1 MLTMCCPGAASS
13 EQGVV
18 QALSG
23 RLSSMA
29 VASGG
34 MVATETLRYGLDE
47 KSGAVRCGT
56 AGRVGWSA
64 VTGAGMAPRSGV
76 AAAASGV
83 TPWGRSRGGM
93 ALGFFSS
100 GAGAGGNTGWGAGG
114 RASAAGAL
122 GLDWVSQGAA
132 CQAINTT
139 RPAATRIAKST
150 GRIRILRREPGLVS
164 SVETD
169 RETLAGR
176 RASTAVGRSR
186 LPPRA
191 SVFQPLT
198 AAQAASRASTNFWQ
212 LG

>member
-1 MLTMCCPGAASS
+1 MLTMCCPGVASS
-13 EQGVV
+13 AQGVV

-23 RLSSMA
+23 RLSNMA

-34 MVATETLRYGLDE
+34 MVATETLRYGLDD
-47 KSGAVRCGT
+47 KSGS
-56 AGRVGWSA
+56 GWR
-64 VTGAGMAPRSGV
+64 GLAPAASVLASFSVWALASIRS
-76 AAAASGV
+76 AASGGV
-83 TPWGRSRGGM
+83 PWGCSGGGM

-100 GAGAGGNTGWGAGG
+100 GAGAEGAAGCGAGG
-114 RASAAGAL
+114 WATITGAF

-132 CQAINTT
+132 CQAINDT
-139 RPAATRIAKST
+139 RPAATRTAKST
-150 GRIRILRREPGLVS
+150 GRISVLRRERDLVS
-164 SVETD
+164 AVELD

-186 LPPRA
+186 LPPRG
-191 SVFQPLT
+191 SGFQPLA